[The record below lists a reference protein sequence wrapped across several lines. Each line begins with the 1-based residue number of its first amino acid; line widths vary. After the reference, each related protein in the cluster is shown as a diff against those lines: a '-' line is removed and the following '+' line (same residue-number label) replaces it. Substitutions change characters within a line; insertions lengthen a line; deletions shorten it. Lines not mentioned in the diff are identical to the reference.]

1 MVYNSI
7 DDRNNELLKNKDYD
21 TLISENINMVRFV
34 LCKIRINNKDD
45 YDDYFQIGCMALYIA
60 ALYYNESKNVK
71 FNTYALNAIKN
82 NILQAVYRKNKK
94 ENELPITQRYTY
106 DENGEELD
114 ILDFV
119 DSKVRV
125 EYSILKE
132 ELYKCIYEIIDTKL
146 SHNQKIIMRLKLEN
160 FTTNEIQNM
169 FSYSKSYINDTYHKA
184 MDKIKI
190 ELEKREFNSDYLS
203 KL

>member
-7 DDRNNELLKNKDYD
+7 NDRNNELLKNKDYD
-21 TLISENINMVRFV
+21 TLISENINMVKFV

-71 FNTYALNAIKN
+71 FSTYALNAIKT

-94 ENELPITQRYTY
+94 ENELPITQRYIY

-114 ILDFV
+114 ILDCV

-132 ELYKCIYEIIDTKL
+132 ELCKCIYEIIDTKL

-169 FSYSKSYINDTYHKA
+169 FSYSKSYINDTYHKG
-184 MDKIKI
+184 MNKIKK
-190 ELEKREFNSDYLS
+190 ELEKRGFNSDYLS